1 MALKLIA
8 KNLWEVS
15 YKAMYG
21 NLLVVL
27 LVVVL

>member
-15 YKAMYG
+15 YKVMYG
-21 NLLVVL
+21 ELLIVL

>member
-8 KNLWEVS
+8 KNIWEVC

-21 NLLVVL
+21 EFPMVL
-27 LVVVL
+27 LVVVF